1 MKLIEI
7 NNSIYEKC
15 VLNFNSMA
23 SFDIDSKTLFEIK
36 DITWNIEATS
46 RILIEATSRI
56 SAAIDK
62 VIFDEISKR

>member
-46 RILIEATSRI
+46 RI